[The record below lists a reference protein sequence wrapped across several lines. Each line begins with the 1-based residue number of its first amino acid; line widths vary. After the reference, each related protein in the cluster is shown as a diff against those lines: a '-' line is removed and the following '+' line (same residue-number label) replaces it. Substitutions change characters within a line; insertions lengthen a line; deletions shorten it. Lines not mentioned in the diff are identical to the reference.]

1 LLAMPSNPNALP
13 ATLPASGTWRAA
25 PAEPHGRVFFSNKI
39 LISLLILISLV
50 CYGNTLL
57 NGFVYDDDQQILQNP
72 YVKSWH
78 YLPQIFGTTVWS
90 FVGQAGA
97 TNYYRP
103 LMTLSFLVLWQ
114 VFGQLP
120 FGFHLFSILVN
131 ALIVYLVFDTA
142 CRLFDD
148 RRIAWVSALIFA
160 VHPVHTEVVAWI
172 AALPDLE
179 ATFFILLSLLLL
191 ATPGKM
197 NWKRSLGVHGSYLLA
212 ILCKEPA
219 LMFGPLAIVFL
230 HSVKIDRESTPTI
243 QKILVD
249 LPFCAIGLCYL
260 GLRVVLFGKV
270 APVLQHPNLSWSQAI
285 FSGFSLIYDY
295 ARLLVWPAHLSAFHV
310 FRPSNSLGDLHVLAG
325 VAISALAVAAILTL
339 HRTTPAAAF
348 AILWIGVTL
357 GPVLNARWMAANV
370 LTERYLYL
378 PSVGFCWL
386 VGWWVVQAWDALAR
400 LSTPLRGLRIA
411 FATLFAAVAVLGS
424 VKTILRNTDWR
435 NDLTLYTRTL
445 ETDPDAHVI
454 RSNLGGVYFDLG
466 QSERAGREWEI
477 ALAGKPDNV
486 VTMDALGMLYTQQGK
501 FAEARAMFRRAIAA
515 KPLWGTA
522 HYNYGLLLQK
532 TGETDRALEEFKSA
546 VQLSPL
552 DATAR
557 RRYGEALLATGNLD
571 EAEVQLKSAVA
582 LQPSLEAL
590 QGLTQVYLQMEKYD
604 QAEIQLRRTVKEY
617 PIDSAA
623 HFQLARLLE
632 MSKRLDEAKS
642 QYLEGLTTDAANAE
656 AKSAIQ
662 RIEQQQAT
670 RTQAPQ

>member
-1 LLAMPSNPNALP
+1 MLSNPTALP
-13 ATLPASGTWRAA
+13 AAPPVIGTGGTA
-25 PAEPHGRVFFSNKI
+25 PAKPHEREFFSHQI
-39 LISLLILISLV
+39 LILLLIFISLL

-57 NGFVYDDDQQILQNP
+57 NGFVYDDDQQVLQNP

-131 ALIVYLVFDTA
+131 VLVVYLVFDA
-142 CRLFDD
+142 GCRLFID
-148 RRIAWVSALIFA
+148 RRIAWISALIFA
-160 VHPVHTEVVAWI
+160 VHPIHTEAVAWI

-179 ATFFILLSLLLL
+179 ATFFILLALSLLAKPEKL
-191 ATPGKM
+191 
-197 NWKRSLGVHGSYLLA
+197 NWKRSLGVQASFLLA
-212 ILCKEPA
+212 LLCKEPA
-219 LMFGPLAIVFL
+219 LMFGLLAIVFQHNVRRDSL
-230 HSVKIDRESTPTI
+230 SPPLT
-243 QKILVD
+243 QKFLQD

-270 APVLQHPNLSWSQAI
+270 APVLQHPNLSWPQAI
-285 FSGFSLIYDY
+285 YTAFSLIYDY
-295 ARLLVWPAHLSAFHV
+295 AQLLVWPSHLSAFHV
-310 FRPSNSLGDLHVLAG
+310 FHPSNSLGDPHVLAG
-325 VAISALAVAAILTL
+325 VAISALAMVAMLSL
-339 HRTTPAAAF
+339 HRKAPPAAF
-348 AILWIGVTL
+348 AILWMGVTL

-386 VGWWVVQAWDALAR
+386 TGWCAVQAWDALASLR
-400 LSTPLRGLRIA
+400 TPLRGLRFA
-411 FATLFAAVAVLGS
+411 VATLLAASAVMWS
-424 VKTILRNTDWR
+424 AKTILRNADWR

-445 ETDPDAHVI
+445 ATDPDAHVI

-466 QSERAGREWEI
+466 QAERAGREWEI

-486 VTMDALGMLYTQQGK
+486 VTMNALGMLYTQQGRY
-501 FAEARAMFRRAIAA
+501 AEARAMFQRALAA
-515 KPLWGTA
+515 KPLWGPA

-532 TGETDRALEEFKSA
+532 TGETNRALEEFKSA

-557 RRYGEALLATGNLD
+557 RRYGEALLATGNLE
-571 EAEVQLKSAVA
+571 EAEVQLKSAVD
-582 LQPSLEAL
+582 LQASLEAL

-604 QAEIQLRRTVKEY
+604 QAETQLRRTVEEY
-617 PIDSAA
+617 PFDSAA

-632 MSKRLDEAKS
+632 MSKHFDEAKRE
-642 QYLEGLTTDAANAE
+642 YVAGLTTDASNAE
-656 AKSAIQ
+656 AKAAIK
-662 RIEQQQAT
+662 RIEQQEGE